1 LLEIHKN
8 ERCEAMSS
16 REWEQMHR
24 KSVSQIGGWSV
35 ELEGVWMW
43 KSACVVNIWNSLPV
57 DTDFFFIFRF
67 HSSDKHDEFF
77 FEFRCITGSF

>member
-24 KSVSQIGGWSV
+24 KSMSQTGDWYV
-35 ELEGVWMW
+35 EEVWMW
-43 KSACVVNIWNSLPV
+43 KSVKLW
-57 DTDFFFIFRF
+57 
-67 HSSDKHDEFF
+67 
-77 FEFRCITGSF
+77 